1 MSEPLSFYLP
11 EPVGRA
17 ELKQPPGEMPVYLCC
32 CWKTHSNF
40 CPNKRLCHARNS
52 CEPVGAATALIFLY
66 ISCLISGIY
75 PMHGKTNPYGK
86 MYKPENLD
94 SPFLE
99 KHGSLF
105 SAASVCHG
113 VCHEMMPELLKEA
126 RAALKERG
134 RDPAPCTSGGQGLE
148 AAGIALG
155 RVDHHGDASC
165 LQIHLRTVFSMEL
178 SSPKEIFCLFPD
190 PELG

>member
-1 MSEPLSFYLP
+1 MEAVLRAGMSEPLSSYLP

-66 ISCLISGIY
+66 VSCLISGIY
-75 PMHGKTNPYGK
+75 PMHGKTNPDGK

-134 RDPAPCTSGGQGLE
+134 RDPAPWAGAGGSRDCPRE
-148 AAGIALG
+148 G
-155 RVDHHGDASC
+155 RPPRRHFSSSDPPEDHVLHGAEPTEGNF
-165 LQIHLRTVFSMEL
+165 LPL
-178 SSPKEIFCLFPD
+178 P
-190 PELG
+190 